1 MENLNPQ
8 NQKNENESSNRPE
21 TDEEDDFFTLLD
33 KQRGLTDE
41 QLRQKQ
47 LEEEQMN
54 DMEVTKAMLSLSKD
68 DQEVFERTNMIHF
81 DRQDPVETQV
91 MKAITLQ
98 RKKEAKNQKIQHMI
112 LVLMIIGIGLCLIGI
127 VAGSAISNKNS
138 TATSQTK
145 TNPLAVA
152 ETEEPVKISEKSFPD
167 ASFREY
173 ISKNADTDSDGSLS
187 PDERNAFLIITL
199 NGDKNLKTVKGIE
212 LFPLLQAINLS
223 NTALSEINVAENTL
237 LDNINLSSTSI
248 TALDL
253 SKNVN
258 VSSINVS
265 NSPIKTLT
273 LPAPSEVKNINTQ
286 NTSISC
292 EKNGNYYTGC
302 LVK

>member
-81 DRQDPVETQV
+81 DRNDPVETQV

-98 RKKEAKNQKIQHMI
+98 RKKEAKNQRIKHMI
-112 LVLMIIGIGLCLIGI
+112 LVLMIVGIGLSLIGI
-127 VAGSAISNKNS
+127 IASSAISNQNAA
-138 TATSQTK
+138 ATSQTK

-152 ETEEPVKISEKSFPD
+152 DTEEPVKINEKNFPD
-167 ASFREY
+167 TSFREY
-173 ISKNADTDSDGSLS
+173 ISKNADTNTDGMLS
-187 PDERNAFLIITL
+187 PET
-199 NGDKNLKTVKGIE
+199 GIPCKQPRPR
-212 LFPLLQAINLS
+212 LFPAMV
-223 NTALSEINVAENTL
+223 VAAGTG
-237 LDNINLSSTSI
+237 
-248 TALDL
+248 AHHAW
-253 SKNVN
+253 
-258 VSSINVS
+258 
-265 NSPIKTLT
+265 
-273 LPAPSEVKNINTQ
+273 PADFRPT
-286 NTSISC
+286 C
-292 EKNGNYYTGC
+292 A
-302 LVK
+302 